1 MILNE
6 FIIFS
11 PEIISFPA
19 NPWGK
24 ILASIKCRRAQNAQL
39 IEEASKE
46 EDRRNARN
54 EMASYLLMFITY
66 WNVNRIL
73 FF

>member
-1 MILNE
+1 MWIY
-6 FIIFS
+6 
-11 PEIISFPA
+11 SFLTA
-19 NPWGK
+19 IVSFTSDPWAK